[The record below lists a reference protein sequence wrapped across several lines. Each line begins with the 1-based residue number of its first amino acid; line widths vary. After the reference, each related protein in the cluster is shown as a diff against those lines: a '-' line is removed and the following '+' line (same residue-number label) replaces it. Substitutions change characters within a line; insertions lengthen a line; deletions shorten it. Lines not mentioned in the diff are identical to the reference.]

1 MTTRFETLE
10 RTVSIP
16 DQVSVQVEGRTVK
29 VKGPLGSL
37 QEDLSHL
44 PVSINVNDN
53 KVRLETTWLQKREIG
68 MLGTA
73 AAHVRNMLKGVT
85 QGYRYELRTVYAHF
99 PVTVKADAKG
109 KLLRI
114 DGFPAKV
121 KNGYGSTRST
131 RGLHPRCLVD
141 MLVWREVELEKLDPK
156 VHIVRIAARVGEK
169 KRRGILAKAKD
180 LNFHIANPGK
190 EEGRAVTETP
200 ALDEEKALPAETGE
214 EKMEEKTEIAVD
226 EDLDKTEESSE

>member
-1 MTTRFETLE
+1 MRKEE
-10 RTVSIP
+10 S
-16 DQVSVQVEGRTVK
+16 
-29 VKGPLGSL
+29 
-37 QEDLSHL
+37 
-44 PVSINVNDN
+44 
-53 KVRLETTWLQKREIG
+53 
-68 MLGTA
+68 
-73 AAHVRNMLKGVT
+73 
-85 QGYRYELRTVYAHF
+85 
-99 PVTVKADAKG
+99 
-109 KLLRI
+109 
-114 DGFPAKV
+114 GFPAKV

-131 RGLHPRCLVD
+131 RGLHPRGLVD

-214 EKMEEKTEIAVD
+214 EKMEEKSEIAAD

>member
-1 MTTRFETLE
+1 MREMAGSKPEFRRQESW
-10 RTVSIP
+10 RYK
-16 DQVSVQVEGRTVK
+16 RVK
-29 VKGPLGSL
+29 ENWRRP
-37 QEDLSHL
+37 
-44 PVSINVNDN
+44 
-53 KVRLETTWLQKREIG
+53 R
-68 MLGTA
+68 
-73 AAHVRNMLKGVT
+73 GVT
-85 QGYRYELRTVYAHF
+85 SKMRKEES
-99 PVTVKADAKG
+99 
-109 KLLRI
+109 
-114 DGFPAKV
+114 GFPAKV

-131 RGLHPRCLVD
+131 RGLHPRGLVD